1 MEKIDSELQGLTD
14 KQALVDDALVK
25 ATEGI
30 QILEEVRDSF
40 FKESEEDSKPGFFG
54 NAWNTIKGW
63 FGFNKEQ
70 MEDNPNME
78 GQDTTEQR
86 QLIVDTLR
94 RMEKMNA
101 REREHFIMNEFLGL

>member
-1 MEKIDSELQGLTD
+1 
-14 KQALVDDALVK
+14 
-25 ATEGI
+25 
-30 QILEEVRDSF
+30 
-40 FKESEEDSKPGFFG
+40 
-54 NAWNTIKGW
+54 
-63 FGFNKEQ
+63 

-86 QLIVDTLR
+86 KLIVDTLR